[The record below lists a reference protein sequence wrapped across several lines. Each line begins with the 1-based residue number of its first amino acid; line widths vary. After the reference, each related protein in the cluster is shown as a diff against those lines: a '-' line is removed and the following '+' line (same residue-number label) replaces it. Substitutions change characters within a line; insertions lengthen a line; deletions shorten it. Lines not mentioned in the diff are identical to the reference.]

1 MYKFLKHHSLISI
14 FRAPDDGSGNGQ
26 GSTTTAGATNPA
38 EGEGSSAKPAE
49 SKTDDGLPKSKE
61 ELEKLLQAEGDRRM
75 NGYLNGDKHRKVI
88 DDAVKAALDEE
99 RRTARMTK
107 EEKEREAEEK
117 RIREL
122 NERDAQIAERER
134 QLKVVDLLAAE
145 QAPAKLREYITAKD
159 EDGMREQLKTLLAI
173 IDEGVAARQQ
183 DRLSQAA
190 IDPKGQQGPT
200 SGDAAII
207 AEYNAL
213 VNKPTLNG
221 VEQRRLNE
229 LTDKVRAIKARK

>member
-1 MYKFLKHHSLISI
+1 MRLNLMRHNPIITI

-26 GSTTTAGATNPA
+26 GSTTTAGATTTA
-38 EGEGSSAKPAE
+38 EGEGSATTKPAE
-49 SKTDDGLPKSKE
+49 STSDLPKTKE
-61 ELEKLLQAEGDRRM
+61 ELDKLLQSVGDQRI

-88 DDAVKAALDEE
+88 DDAVKSALEEE

-122 NERDAQIAERER
+122 NERDAKIAERER

-145 QAPAKLREYITAKD
+145 QAPAKLRDYITAKD
-159 EDGMREQLKTLLAI
+159 DDGMREQLKTLLSI

-183 DRLSQAA
+183 ERLSQAA
-190 IDPKGQQGPT
+190 TDPKGQQGPS
-200 SGDAAII
+200 SGDEAII
-207 AEYNAL
+207 AEYNSL
-213 VNKPTLNG
+213 VNKPILNG
-221 VEQRRLNE
+221 VEQRKLNE

>member
-1 MYKFLKHHSLISI
+1 MLLDLMRHNPIITI
-14 FRAPDDGSGNGQ
+14 FRAPDDGSGNGE
-26 GSTTTAGATNPA
+26 GAKSTPGANQPA
-38 EGEGSSAKPAE
+38 EGEGSAPAKPAE
-49 SKTDDGLPKSKE
+49 STSDLPKTKE
-61 ELEKLLQAEGDRRM
+61 ELDKLLQSVGDQRI

-88 DDAVKAALDEE
+88 DDAVKSALEEE

-117 RIREL
+117 RVREL
-122 NERDAQIAERER
+122 NERDAKIAERER

-145 QAPAKLREYITAKD
+145 QAPAKLRDYITAKD
-159 EDGMREQLKTLLAI
+159 DDGMREQLKALLSI

-183 DRLSQAA
+183 ERLSQAA
-190 IDPKGQQGPT
+190 TDHKGQHGPS
-200 SGDAAII
+200 SGDEAII
-207 AEYNAL
+207 AEYNSL

-221 VEQRRLNE
+221 VEQRKLNE